1 MVSVECEILSI
12 ECREETDN
20 GDKLFGNGLCCAAFA
35 MMFSL
40 LFVVRRACDDGS
52 F

>member
-20 GDKLFGNGLCCAAFA
+20 GDKWFGLYVSNDVFH
-35 MMFSL
+35 F
-40 LFVVRRACDDGS
+40 FRRSSCMR
-52 F
+52 